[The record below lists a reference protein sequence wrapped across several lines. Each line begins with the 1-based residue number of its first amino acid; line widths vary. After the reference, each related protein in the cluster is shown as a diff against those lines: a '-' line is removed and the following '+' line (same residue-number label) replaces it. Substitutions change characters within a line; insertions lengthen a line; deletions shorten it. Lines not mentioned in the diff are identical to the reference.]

1 MFKRGYTSPNNIF
14 EKFFFYLG
22 QKLHNIK
29 EKKGSEIKDKS
40 RKIKKILLEKL
51 KSINHG

>member
-14 EKFFFYLG
+14 EKFFYLG
-22 QKLHNIK
+22 QKLRNIK
-29 EKKGSEIKDKS
+29 EKNGSEIKDKS
-40 RKIKKILLEKL
+40 RKIKKILLAKL